1 MLEMKAMIQESMTP
15 LRKALRMSAV
25 LAATGFGHSKLYD
38 MISKGQFPK
47 PTKIDPDGRV
57 SVWWEDEVI
66 AFQQRAIERTAQ
78 LAGAS
83 QR

>member
-1 MLEMKAMIQESMTP
+1 MSQESTP
-15 LRKALRMSAV
+15 GLHKALRKGAV

-38 MISKGQFPK
+38 LIAKGLFPK

-66 AFQQRAIERTAQ
+66 EYQQRAIARRDQATA
-78 LAGAS
+78 A
-83 QR
+83 